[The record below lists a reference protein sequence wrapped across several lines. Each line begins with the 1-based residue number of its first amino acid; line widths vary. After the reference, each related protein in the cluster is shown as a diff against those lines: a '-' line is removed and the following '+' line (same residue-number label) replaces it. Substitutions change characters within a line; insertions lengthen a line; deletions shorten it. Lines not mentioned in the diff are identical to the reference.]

1 MTILDNIVA
10 EQKQLISALKME
22 KSISEL
28 EKKSAFSRKAFSL
41 YQQLADEHNM
51 GIIAE
56 FKRQSPSKGDINK
69 LANVEKVAKG
79 YQQAG
84 AAAISVLTNQRFFGA
99 LPSDFALARQV
110 VSIPLLRKEFIVDEY
125 QIVETKAM
133 GADILLL
140 IAACLSKKEIK
151 SFASIANNIGLQ
163 VLLEIHTEE
172 ELEKINDHCDFVGI
186 NNRNLKTFEV
196 DVENSIRLANS
207 LPKEKIKIAESGL
220 SEIGMIKRLSAEGF
234 RSFLMGE
241 NFMKTKDPGASCQSF
256 IQELKK

>member
-10 EQKQLISALKME
+10 EQKQLVCILKKE
-22 KSISEL
+22 RSITEL
-28 EKKSAFSRKAFSL
+28 EKKSAFTQKAFSL

-69 LANVEKVAKG
+69 LADVARVTKD
-79 YQQAG
+79 YEAAG
-84 AAAISVLTNQRFFGA
+84 VAAISVLTNERFFGA
-99 LPSDFALARQV
+99 LPNDFLLARQA
-110 VSIPLLRKEFIVDEY
+110 VSIPLLRKEFIIDEY
-125 QIVETKAM
+125 QIIETKAM
-133 GADILLL
+133 GADIVLL
-140 IAACLSKKEIK
+140 IAACLNKKEIK
-151 SFASIANNIGLQ
+151 SFASIANNVGLQ
-163 VLLEIHTEE
+163 VLLEIHTGE
-172 ELEKINDHCDFVGI
+172 ELEKITDHCDFIGI

-220 SEIGMIKRLSAEGF
+220 SDIGMVKRLSKEGF

-241 NFMKTKDPGASCQSF
+241 NFMKTKDPGAACQSF

>member
-10 EQKQLISALKME
+10 EQKQLVDSLKRE
-22 KSISEL
+22 KTIKDL
-28 EKKSAFSRKAFSL
+28 EKESAFSRKVFSL
-41 YQQLADEHNM
+41 YQQLADVHNM

-69 LANVEKVAKG
+69 LANVETVTKG
-79 YQQAG
+79 YEEAG
-84 AAAISVLTNQRFFGA
+84 AAAISVLTNERFFGA
-99 LPSDFALARQV
+99 LANDFALARQT

-140 IAACLSKKEIK
+140 IAACLTKKEIK
-151 SFASIANNIGLQ
+151 SFASIANNVGLQ

-172 ELEKINDHCDFVGI
+172 ELEKITDYCDFIGI

-220 SEIGMIKRLSAEGF
+220 SEIRMVKRLSAEGF

-241 NFMKTKDPGASCQSF
+241 NFMKTKDPGVACQSF